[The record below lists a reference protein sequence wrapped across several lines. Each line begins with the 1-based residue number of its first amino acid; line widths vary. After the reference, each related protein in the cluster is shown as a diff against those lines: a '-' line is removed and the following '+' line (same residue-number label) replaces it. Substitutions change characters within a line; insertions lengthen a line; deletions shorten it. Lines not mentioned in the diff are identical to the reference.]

1 MPRGLFTEFYGIS
14 NLIDSNVDWGLG
26 LVHEKIEV
34 WTGLNELG
42 TIASSPVG
50 LISSMDR
57 ALRPVIAKQWRIQRR
72 GPVGGAPYI

>member
-50 LISSMDR
+50 LISSMD

>member
-1 MPRGLFTEFYGIS
+1 MS
-14 NLIDSNVDWGLG
+14 NLIDWNVDWGLG
-26 LVHEKIEV
+26 PVHEKIEV

-42 TIASSPVG
+42 TIACSPVG